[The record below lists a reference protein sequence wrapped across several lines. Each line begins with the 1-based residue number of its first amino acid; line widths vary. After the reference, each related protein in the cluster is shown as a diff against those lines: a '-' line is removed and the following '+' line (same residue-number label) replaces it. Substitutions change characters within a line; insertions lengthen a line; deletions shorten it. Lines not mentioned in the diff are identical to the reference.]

1 MNRHQP
7 NLNTMSSTRI
17 LESQQIERKLQ
28 RIARQVLEEFHHST
42 ELHLVSI
49 AGNGEPM
56 GGRLAAI
63 VAEIGTCK
71 VYASTL
77 KLNKSAPLDGPIT
90 LSCDLASL
98 KDQDVLIVDDVLNSG
113 KTLMYAVH
121 HILSSGPKRI
131 STAVLIDRIHR
142 SFPVRADFC
151 GLSLSTNLKEHIEV
165 QLAQNPSP
173 TDEAVL
179 HD

>member
-1 MNRHQP
+1 
-7 NLNTMSSTRI
+7 
-17 LESQQIERKLQ
+17 
-28 RIARQVLEEFHHST
+28 
-42 ELHLVSI
+42 
-49 AGNGEPM
+49 
-56 GGRLAAI
+56 
-63 VAEIGTCK
+63 
-71 VYASTL
+71 
-77 KLNKSAPLDGPIT
+77 
-90 LSCDLASL
+90 
-98 KDQDVLIVDDVLNSG
+98 
-113 KTLMYAVH
+113 VH